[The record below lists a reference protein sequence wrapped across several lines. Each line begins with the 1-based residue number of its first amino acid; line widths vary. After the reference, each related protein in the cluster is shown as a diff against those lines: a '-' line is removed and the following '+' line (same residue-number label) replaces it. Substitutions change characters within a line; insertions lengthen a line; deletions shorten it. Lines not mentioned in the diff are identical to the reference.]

1 MNRIILDAGPLRAG
15 LDPTLGACLTEFS
28 LRGPCDDRYPLMR
41 RAPGGRGDDTDP
53 AECSSF
59 LMGPWT
65 NRIRDARFNFQGHS
79 HTLRPNF
86 PDGTAIHGVLRDAP
100 WRITDRTPVSAR
112 LVYDSRTQEAPN
124 FPFAFGSVFRV
135 ELTPEELILD
145 LSITNLDDRPMPAG
159 CGHHPYFPRTLM
171 AAGEQVHFTA
181 GVAGRYEA
189 VNCLPT
195 GPARDDAVCAALRAG
210 GPLGDPNLDDVFS
223 GLDHRPPQAIITWP
237 DSRVRLTMD
246 CSEAFNHLVVFTPRL
261 REGGPPLP
269 WFCVEPCTMPND
281 GFNLMH
287 NGQTDT
293 GVRVLAPGE
302 SLQTRVRFRVERL

>member
-1 MNRIILDAGPLRAG
+1 MNRITLDAGPLRVG
-15 LDPTLGACLTEFS
+15 LDPSLGACLTEFS

-41 RAPGGRGDDTDP
+41 RAPGGDTDP
-53 AECSSF
+53 AGCSSF

-65 NRIRDARFNFQGHS
+65 NRVRDARFTFQGRTHR
-79 HTLRPNF
+79 LRPNF
-86 PDGTAIHGVLRDAP
+86 ADGTAIHGVLRDAP

-112 LVYDSRTQEAPN
+112 LVYDSRDHEGVN

-135 ELTPEELILD
+135 ELAPDELVLD
-145 LSITNLDDRPMPAG
+145 LSIVNLDDRPMPAG

-171 AAGEQVHFTA
+171 ATGERVRLAA
-181 GVAGRYEA
+181 GVGGRYEA

-195 GPARDDAVCAALRAG
+195 GPAKDDAVCAALREG
-210 GPLGDPNLDDVFS
+210 GPLGDPDLDDVFS
-223 GLDHRPPQAIITWP
+223 GFDGRAVITWP

-246 CSEAFNHLVVFTPRL
+246 CSEVFGHLVVFTPRV
-261 REGGPPLP
+261 REGGAPLP

-287 NGQTDT
+287 GGQADT
-293 GVRVLAPGE
+293 GVRVLGAGE
-302 SLQTRVRFRVERL
+302 SLETRVRLRVEWF